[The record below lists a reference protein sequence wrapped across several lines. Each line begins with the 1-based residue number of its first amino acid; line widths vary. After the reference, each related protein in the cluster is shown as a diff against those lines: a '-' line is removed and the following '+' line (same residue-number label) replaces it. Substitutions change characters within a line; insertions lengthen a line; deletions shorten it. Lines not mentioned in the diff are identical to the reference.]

1 MSAAATR
8 RARLL
13 RLRTI
18 EHRVAAVRLVAAD
31 TAHAAVANVS
41 DRVQQLRDGISVPTG
56 EVSGR
61 DLQSLTE
68 LCERLDN
75 ARIGLRK
82 SLDDARQI
90 RDARDAERIA
100 AHVAEERTG
109 RVHADAS
116 RREAI
121 ERDLRLAAS
130 RPPRL
135 KSTGA
140 RI

>member
-31 TAHAAVANVS
+31 SAHAAVASVS
-41 DRVQQLRDGISVPTG
+41 DRVQQLRDGITVPMG
-56 EVSGR
+56 QVSGR

-68 LCERLDN
+68 LCERLDR
-75 ARIGLRK
+75 ARIGLQQ
-82 SLDDARQI
+82 SLDDARQT

-121 ERDLRLAAS
+121 ERDLRSAAS

-135 KSTGA
+135 KNTGG

>member
-1 MSAAATR
+1 
-8 RARLL
+8 LL

-31 TAHAAVANVS
+31 SAHAAVANVS

-135 KSTGA
+135 KSTGG